1 MVVKPSLS
9 ERGSQMNAYIRNGMI
24 YAIYVKD
31 SNGCAF
37 CINSR
42 LLARWNIVGF
52 GDPNPSPH
60 TNPVRMV
67 ARRIINHYAVIKGS
81 RLSKELKNVKIIH
94 YRTIEFK
101 MNNSKRKGKKII

>member
-1 MVVKPSLS
+1 
-9 ERGSQMNAYIRNGMI
+9 MNAYIGNGMI

-60 TNPVRMV
+60 TNPVRMA
-67 ARRIINHYAVIKGS
+67 ARRTTNHYAVIKDS
-81 RLSKELKNVKIIH
+81 RLSKELKMIIH

-101 MNNSKRKGKKII
+101 MNNSKRKGKKKI

>member
-9 ERGSQMNAYIRNGMI
+9 ERGSQMNAYIGNGMI

-60 TNPVRMV
+60 TNPVRMA
-67 ARRIINHYAVIKGS
+67 ARRITNHYAVIKDS

-101 MNNSKRKGKKII
+101 MNNSKRKGKKKI

>member
-1 MVVKPSLS
+1 
-9 ERGSQMNAYIRNGMI
+9 MNAYIGNSMI
-24 YAIYVKD
+24 YAIDVKD

-60 TNPVRMV
+60 TNPVRMS
-67 ARRIINHYAVIKGS
+67 ARRITNHYAVIKDI

-94 YRTIEFK
+94 DRIISFK
-101 MNNSKRKGKKII
+101 MNYLKGKGKKKI